1 MLQDISVARGG
12 NKTSKIIVAVVVIV
26 AVIIIVAA
34 IMQIYKS
41 SKQSG
46 EAAGEIIGA
55 EIVAQKTGISAERQ
69 SVCRSVAQNIEK
81 GITRIPITGWKVM
94 VDDQVVVDQLNRLV
108 SPAEAALASTIFKQ
122 LSGDS
127 LKSVV
132 EGGYMTEQYRKRI
145 TLRDHLV

>member
-1 MLQDISVARGG
+1 MLEDISVARGG

-69 SVCRSVAQNIEK
+69 AVCRSVAQNIENA
-81 GITRIPITGWKVM
+81 ITRVPITGWKLF

-122 LSGDS
+122 ITGDS
-127 LKSVV
+127 LKSTV
-132 EGGYMTEQYRKRI
+132 EGGWMTENYRKRI